1 MKRTVIKKVFL
12 VLSILLVGRIG
23 LGLWYNHWSIKQKYV
38 FWNHRNSYINLYSGS
53 IEESKSRKAFIC
65 SYSPFVFEHRD
76 SITNIKI
83 SPQEVFLEYEQNWD
97 EKGNSLINYPENFNL
112 VLVYQKNDNKGYKFW
127 RTQYYTCHNRSTS
140 CVRLKTRG
148 ENENYSPYYIPKDL
162 LDRDSLTLNIRA
174 SSKYLKRKYPHLKEY
189 DDFSFGT
196 AILIRDS
203 I

>member
-1 MKRTVIKKVFL
+1 MKSFITKKAVII
-12 VLSILLVGRIG
+12 LSILLTCIIG
-23 LGLWYNHWSIKQKYV
+23 LRIWYNHWSIKQKYL

-97 EKGNSLINYPENFNL
+97 EKGDSLINYPENFNL

-127 RTQYYTCHNRSTS
+127 RTQYYTLNNRSTS
-140 CVRLKTRG
+140 LIRLITLEDY
-148 ENENYSPYYIPKDL
+148 ENTPYFIQNKVL
-162 LDRDSLTLNIRA
+162 NRDTLTLSIMA
-174 SSKYLKRKYPHLKEY
+174 SSKYLKKKYPNLKEY
-189 DDFSFGT
+189 GDCPFGT
-196 AILIRDS
+196 AFLIRDS